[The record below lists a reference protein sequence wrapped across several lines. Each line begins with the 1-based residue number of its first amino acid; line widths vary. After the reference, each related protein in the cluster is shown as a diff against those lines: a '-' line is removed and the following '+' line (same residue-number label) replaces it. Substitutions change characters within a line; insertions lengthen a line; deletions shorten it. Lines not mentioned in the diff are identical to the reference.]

1 MFSLDDIVEGEQY
14 IFLLGYFPTATKRAS
29 TDLSL
34 MVPLHFLNTV
44 HRLIDVLQ
52 RGLHLILNCSSIDM
66 IPEIARTLL
75 QLVEAE
81 LASTWCVIVFVSDER
96 MMMMYVDGVR
106 MAGTGASSSRGTLA
120 LGERVLLL

>member
-1 MFSLDDIVEGEQY
+1 LLNFILTDDIRDSREIVTLIAYVLTTPLAYMFSLDDIVEGEQY
-14 IFLLGYFPTATKRAS
+14 IFLLSYFPRATKRAS

-52 RGLHLILNCSSIDM
+52 RGLHFILNCSSIDM
-66 IPEIARTLL
+66 IPEIGRTLL

-81 LASTWCVIVFVSDER
+81 LASIWCVIVFFIR
-96 MMMMYVDGVR
+96 
-106 MAGTGASSSRGTLA
+106 
-120 LGERVLLL
+120 